1 MENKMTISVEQQA
14 VLNKNKIEKAVT
26 AKIAAMTKAGGIAI
40 PKGYNPGN
48 EIALA
53 LLELS
58 DRKEKTGVP
67 TLAAVDSA
75 SVAQSLFRMCILGV
89 SFSRKQ
95 CAFIKYGDKL
105 QFQLQYHGNI
115 ALAKRLGGAAQPRAQ
130 VIYEGDEFEYVIDT
144 ATGNK
149 VVTKHVQR
157 IGNIDNAKIVG
168 AWCLVP
174 YEDPNRQPFVEVMT
188 INEIRQSWQKGATKG
203 TSDAHVNFT
212 QEMCKKTVI
221 NRACKLFIT
230 SSDDAGLYESY
241 TDNDRDMSSSRP
253 EEQQAAEVV
262 DINLDALDAGKVAAI
277 AAKTDDAAPEE
288 QSGHEP
294 EPVRVENP
302 AAQQDAEKNDLFNM

>member
-1 MENKMTISVEQQA
+1 MEQMAISVEQQA

-26 AKIAAMTKAGGIAI
+26 AKLAAMTKAGGIVI

-58 DRKEKTGVP
+58 DRKEKNGVP

-105 QFQLQYHGNI
+105 QFQLEYHGNI

-130 VIYEGDEFEYVIDT
+130 IIYEGDEFEYIIDT

-149 VVTKHVQR
+149 VVTKHVQQL
-157 IGNIDNAKIVG
+157 GNIDNTKIVG

-174 YEDPNRQPFVEVMT
+174 YEDPSRQPYVEIMT
-188 INEIRQSWQKGATKG
+188 MNEIRQSWQKGATKG

-253 EEQQAAEVV
+253 EEQQAADVV

>member
-1 MENKMTISVEQQA
+1 MEQMAISVEQQA

-26 AKIAAMTKAGGIAI
+26 AKLAAMTKAGGIVI

-58 DRKEKTGVP
+58 DRKEKNGVP

-75 SVAQSLFRMCILGV
+75 SVAQALFRMCILGV

-105 QFQLQYHGNI
+105 QFQLEYHGNI

-130 VIYEGDEFEYVIDT
+130 IIYEGDEFEYIIDT

-149 VVTKHVQR
+149 VVTKHVQQL
-157 IGNIDNAKIVG
+157 GNIDNTKIVG

-174 YEDPNRQPFVEVMT
+174 YEDPERQPYVEIMT
-188 INEIRQSWQKGATKG
+188 MNEIRQSWQKGATKG

-221 NRACKLFIT
+221 SRACKLFIST
-230 SSDDAGLYESY
+230 SDDSGLYDTYANNARDLTS
-241 TDNDRDMSSSRP
+241 DRPD
-253 EEQQAAEVV
+253 EQQAGEVV
-262 DINLDALDAGKVAAI
+262 DVNLDALDAGKVAAI
-277 AAKTDDAAPEE
+277 ASKQADDSAPEE
-288 QSGHEP
+288 QAGDP
-294 EPVRVENP
+294 DPVPVENADP
-302 AAQQDAEKNDLFNM
+302 KDIPEGKDLFNL